1 MMVRDMMVRD
11 MMRRDMMRR
20 DVMKRDVIARD
31 WRAMQL
37 LCVAA
42 LLVAGASS
50 VHAHHVMDYAM
61 PATALEGL
69 LSGLGHPVI
78 GIDHLLFI
86 AGAGVLAARFR
97 KGYLLPLVFVVA
109 SVSVAGMRYLGIDV
123 GLDELWIAGSLVVLG
138 AIILAARGPAGGV
151 VAGLFLVTGALHGY
165 ALAEAIVGAER
176 TPLVT
181 YLAGLALIQVAIA
194 LAAWKVA
201 TWIAAH
207 RPRVPFQRLVG
218 AAVGVAGLAFA
229 AMAAFG

>member
-1 MMVRDMMVRD
+1 M
-11 MMRRDMMRR
+11 
-20 DVMKRDVIARD
+20 MKRDEIPPTYSCLPPLTKGGRGVGDMIVRN

-37 LCVAA
+37 LWIAA
-42 LLVAGASS
+42 LLAVGASS
-50 VHAHHVMDYAM
+50 AYAHHVMDYAM

-86 AGAGVLAARFR
+86 VGAGVLAARLKR
-97 KGYLLPLVFVVA
+97 GYLLPLVFVVA
-109 SVSVAGMRYLGIDV
+109 SVSVAGMRYLGVDV

-138 AIILAARGPAGGV
+138 AIMVAAREPAGGV

-176 TPLVT
+176 TPLVA
-181 YLAGLALIQVAIA
+181 YLAGLALIQCAIA
-194 LAAWKVA
+194 LAAWRVA
-201 TWIAAH
+201 TWLATH

-218 AAVGVAGLAFA
+218 AAVAAAGLVFAGLAA
-229 AMAAFG
+229 L